1 MTELSINS
9 PTPQAG
15 AIILP
20 TYAGYDN
27 TWCGG
32 SNEILIPDVAG
43 TTYSPLGLPDFSFS
57 VSDSVLS
64 FNSSLCTFQGTLKQH
79 TSIAGLQTNFLQGL
93 CYNLGSLRLCSGGSL
108 LRLICAWRYALLSSC
123 CTYAPF
129 FNFFF
134 PSNFFLFIFCLFAAF
149 LGESC

>member
-64 FNSSLCTFQGTLKQH
+64 FNSSLCTFQGTL
-79 TSIAGLQTNFLQGL
+79 TPSTCIAKFTNQLLQGL
-93 CYNLGSLRLCSGGSL
+93 CYNLGSLRLCFGGL
-108 LRLICAWRYALLSSC
+108 LLHSICAWRYTLLSFLGLFYWNLR
-123 CTYAPF
+123 T
-129 FNFFF
+129 
-134 PSNFFLFIFCLFAAF
+134 FFLFFPFYFCWFAAF